1 MEGINVSQISMQA
14 GLIKNWHTF
23 RSLLLSLVS
32 TILLNLIDHP
42 KLNVERIQ
50 IELGTFWSLSLQVR
64 FSVNFS
70 FLYLE

>member
-32 TILLNLIDHP
+32 TIPLNLIDHP
-42 KLNVERIQ
+42 KIERWTNSDWAGYIPFC
-50 IELGTFWSLSLQVR
+50 I
-64 FSVNFS
+64 
-70 FLYLE
+70 